1 MQEVFKFVF
10 SHYEAILSVLTLI
23 ISVVVLIIRKRPVT
37 DVYSCIYQWCIVAV
51 GLAEKTG
58 MAGAEKLDYAL
69 DFVIQAFH
77 SRYGNDTKLPC
88 SVAYIEMCIEQLLST
103 PQKKEDL

>member
-23 ISVVVLIIRKRPVT
+23 ISVVVLILRKKPVNAIIT
-37 DVYSCIYQWCIVAV
+37 DLYEACIIGVCSV
-51 GLAEKTG
+51 EKTDLK
-58 MAGAEKLDYAL
+58 GADKL
-69 DFVIQAFH
+69 
-77 SRYGNDTKLPC
+77 NK
-88 SVAYIEMCIEQLLST
+88 CIEVVNLIISKKYPNLDITHYRRTIVSIIESILIT